1 MYSVY
6 ILRDMN
12 GKAYVGTTS
21 TPLEVRWRNGS
32 GYRFCEGLWEVI
44 RQFGWES
51 IVKEVVA
58 VGLSKSAAS
67 DLEQRLI
74 AKLDTTNPDKG
85 YNRELGGVN
94 DLKKVSDRSREKM
107 RKSKTGE
114 LNPNYG
120 KHFSEE
126 HRAKL
131 SASNTGKKR
140 SAETR
145 ERVGKAK
152 ERAVAQYSAN
162 GSLLAVYESGKK
174 AAQATGVDAAHICKV
189 CRHYRVTAGGYR
201 WEFA

>member
-51 IVKEVVA
+51 IAKEVVA

-140 SAETR
+140 SAETC

-189 CRHYRVTAGGYR
+189 CRHYRATAGGYR

>member
-58 VGLSKSAAS
+58 VGLSKSEAS

-74 AKLDTTNPDKG
+74 ARLDTTNPDKG

-94 DLKKVSDRSREKM
+94 DQKKVSDRSREKM

-126 HRAKL
+126 HRAKI
-131 SASNTGKKR
+131 SASNSGQKR
-140 SAETR
+140 S
-145 ERVGKAK
+145 V
-152 ERAVAQYSAN
+152 
-162 GSLLAVYESGKK
+162 
-174 AAQATGVDAAHICKV
+174 
-189 CRHYRVTAGGYR
+189 
-201 WEFA
+201 

>member
-162 GSLLAVYESGKK
+162 VSLLAVYESGKK
-174 AAQATGVDAAHICKV
+174 AAQATGVDAAHSCKV
-189 CRHYRVTAGGYR
+189 CRHYRATAGGYR
-201 WEFA
+201 WECA